1 LLSHRGGVFS
11 AHRNN
16 AAEIIRGETWRRGKE
31 KRARAAEDKG
41 EIEMTQNPNQTARV
55 LPFRVIAFR
64 VPARKFEEIEEHL
77 KFAAWLINQ
86 DAPLDWE
93 DRNTACRRLH
103 DALCLLAEVRKSSN
117 FKM

>member
-1 LLSHRGGVFS
+1 M
-11 AHRNN
+11 N
-16 AAEIIRGETWRRGKE
+16 
-31 KRARAAEDKG
+31 RAAKDKG
-41 EIEMTQNPNQTARV
+41 EIAMTQNPNTGARV

-77 KFAAWLINQ
+77 KFAAWIINQ

-103 DALCLLAEVRKSSN
+103 DALCLLAEVRKSSD
-117 FKM
+117 FKL

>member
-1 LLSHRGGVFS
+1 V
-11 AHRNN
+11 
-16 AAEIIRGETWRRGKE
+16 AARK
-31 KRARAAEDKG
+31 KKMNRAAEDKG

-64 VPARKFEEIEEHL
+64 VPARKFEELEEHL

-103 DALCLLAEVRKSSN
+103 DALCLLAEVRKSSD